1 MKILA
6 NLGKLNDGHT
16 VLVTQKADRIE
27 YVLAT
32 GFDEATQSWG
42 SGTYL
47 YDIEDLARA
56 VLYANKP
63 IGYDRMT
70 EIASKAIDGLRE
82 DDEES
87 AQEYCRE
94 EIEMDDTELEF
105 FGLNESEDDYEA

>member
-6 NLGKLNDGHT
+6 NLGKLNNGKT

-27 YVLAT
+27 YILAT
-32 GFDEATQSWG
+32 NFDPEKEVWG
-42 SGTYL
+42 HGDYL

-56 VLYANKP
+56 VLFANKT

-82 DDEES
+82 DDEDE
-87 AQEYCRE
+87 AQEYCRN
-94 EIEMDDTELEF
+94 EIEMDDEELEF
-105 FGLNESEDDYEA
+105 FGLEASDDDD

>member
-6 NLGKLNDGHT
+6 NLGTLKNGQT
-16 VLVTQKADRIE
+16 VLVIEKAARIE

-32 GFDEATQSWG
+32 GFNADTNEWG

-47 YDIEDLARA
+47 YNMDDLARA
-56 VLYANKP
+56 ILYAERP
-63 IGYDRMT
+63 IGYDRMS

-82 DDEES
+82 DDEDE

-94 EIEMDDTELEF
+94 EIEMDEEELEY
-105 FGLNESEDDYEA
+105 FGLTESEDDDI